1 MKKNI
6 LVFLS
11 ILILPI
17 LVFAKDYNEFDIRFK
32 EEIGT
37 NVKNNEIQIFVK
49 VDEEEKFVDHTEDFT
64 LEDVKW
70 YKYKSEIEEGKTEED
85 YDYYDN
91 EKKMYGYLVNDEDV
105 FEEDYK
111 YLLIISRLYAQE
123 EDSFSR
129 NVLINGVNID
139 DMDGQCFNT
148 GNEFYIKTIARGDGG
163 INEQEDEPVIE
174 TNDEND
180 NVEKQ
185 SCPLNIPLCCITF
198 LGISLCIWI
207 IIAILLII
215 LVIVLISKKNSKK

>member
-1 MKKNI
+1 MKNKI

-111 YLLIISRLYAQE
+111 YLLIISRLYAQD

-174 TNDEND
+174 INDEND
-180 NVEKQ
+180 NDEKK

>member
-180 NVEKQ
+180 NDEKK